1 MEWFPRPP
9 PFADVGFAMITEGAR
24 AGSPS
29 EDVVI

>member
-1 MEWFPRPP
+1 MIPPRPP